1 MTQCVFVTDLH
12 GRVGRYE
19 TLFDLIRRDRPDA
32 LFLGGDLLP
41 HGLAAA
47 PHDTPA
53 GEFLTAVVAP
63 GLTRLRD
70 ALGQAYPAVFV
81 ILGND
86 DGCHPEPTVREM
98 ADRGLWTYVHGRR
111 TAFGAFTVF
120 GYNFVP
126 PTPFRLKDWERYDVS
141 RHVDPGC
148 ISPEEGL
155 HSHPTSRRTLRHAT
169 IQRDLEQLTTE
180 EDLGRAV
187 FLFHSPPYRTVLDRA
202 ALDGKVID
210 HAPLD
215 PHVGSIAIRRLIER
229 SQPWLT
235 LHGHVHESTRLTG
248 AWLDRLGHTVML
260 NAAHDGPELSVVRFD
275 LEDPGTA
282 QRILL

>member
-1 MTQCVFVTDLH
+1 MTRCIFVTDLH
-12 GRVGRYE
+12 GRVDRYE
-19 TLFDLIRRDRPDA
+19 TLFDLVARDPPHA
-32 LFLGGDLLP
+32 LFLGGDLMP

-53 GEFLTAVVAP
+53 GEFLHTVVAP
-63 GLTRLRD
+63 GLSRLRE
-70 ALGQAYPAVFV
+70 ALTQSYPAVFV

-86 DGCHPEPTVREM
+86 DGCHPERTVRDM
-98 ADRGLWTYVHGRR
+98 ADRGLWSYVHGTRA
-111 TAFGAFTVF
+111 AFGAFTVF

-148 ISPEEGL
+148 VSPEEGL
-155 HSHPTSRRTLRHAT
+155 HSRAISRRTLRHAT
-169 IQRDLEQLTTE
+169 IQHDLEQLTAD
-180 EDLGRAV
+180 EDLARAV

-215 PHVGSIAIRRLIER
+215 PHVGSIAIRRLIEQR
-229 SQPWLT
+229 QPWLT
-235 LHGHVHESTRLTG
+235 LHGHVHESTRLSG
-248 AWLDRLGHTVML
+248 SWLDRLGRTIML
-260 NAAHDGPELSVVRFD
+260 NAAHDGPELSVVQFD
-275 LEDPGTA
+275 IEDPA
-282 QRILL
+282 RAERRLL